1 MRGRDTNVLVRY
13 IAADDARQ
21 AAVAERLMEQSSGA
35 GQPLFI
41 LLSCYASLSGSCQ
54 GATDR

>member
-1 MRGRDTNVLVRY
+1 VLVRY